1 MLLSHAIKL
10 MQPPFPPQ
18 TLHFILQK
26 QKRHIKSC
34 LVSHAG
40 SLKTTYIVTLTAN
53 QVDAT

>member
-40 SLKTTYIVTLTAN
+40 SLKTTCIVTLTAN